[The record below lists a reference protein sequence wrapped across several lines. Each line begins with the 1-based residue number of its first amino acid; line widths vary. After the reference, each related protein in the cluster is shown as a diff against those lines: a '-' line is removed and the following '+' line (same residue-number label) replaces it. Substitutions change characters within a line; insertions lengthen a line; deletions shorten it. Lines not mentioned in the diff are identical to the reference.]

1 MKKLVFGVLT
11 AIMLVACS
19 SAEVDSVT
27 SAAASE
33 YVKLL
38 DAHDKAVQEWND
50 AKIASERQS
59 ATNDW
64 IRAEVDFQAGLAKIH
79 FPASAQNDVEKL
91 QQASRDMESILVL
104 INNVGLAGQPA
115 VQAEF
120 RRSTDEWNAADRALR
135 RDLHLPEPST

>member
-1 MKKLVFGVLT
+1 MKKLVLGMLAAV
-11 AIMLVACS
+11 MLVACG

-38 DAHDKAVQEWND
+38 NAHEKAVRGWND
-50 AKIASERQS
+50 VKTASERQS
-59 ATNDW
+59 ATNNW
-64 IRAEVDFQAGLAKIH
+64 IRAEVDFQTSLAKIH

-91 QQASRDMESILVL
+91 QQASHDMESILVL

-120 RRSTDEWNAADRALR
+120 RRSADEWNASDRALR
-135 RDLHLPEPST
+135 HDLNVP